1 VDPKHP
7 KDPKDPGTHLKDL
20 KDRKDPKDQLPVRSA
35 KSCLYCRHVRGR
47 TAFLI
52 FAFLAVLHTWPI
64 ASAPHRLSLNHNADA
79 ELNAW
84 GLSWIAHTLPRDPL
98 RLFDGNIFAPEPG
111 TLLYTDPLIV
121 PALAAAPVWWL
132 GGSPVLTF
140 NVALLLGLALTGW
153 ATWLGA
159 RHWTGSAD
167 AALVAGSLAAFN
179 PHLLTRLPHIVA
191 AWSWTIPL
199 TLYLADRLID
209 EPGRRTTLL
218 LTLTV
223 MATAATSLYALAFVG
238 IVIGVALL
246 IAMALR
252 RWRAMAAISLGAAG
266 GLVLALPV
274 LWPYARFA
282 ATGVTRPLASI
293 DQFSAT
299 LNGYLHSSSR
309 LHAGWSAPFFD
320 RDVSVFFAGVAALVL
335 AGVGFT
341 RWRGGHTAQRRLIL
355 LASLIVIGVVLSL
368 GPAATPIYRWLYEW
382 VFPLRGLRAAARF
395 GYLYLIA
402 IAFAAAI
409 GTAWL
414 AARMKTPATR
424 MTVVLAA
431 LALVTAEAWSGPI
444 RTRPFAGVP
453 RIYDQ
458 LRDLPEPVV
467 LVEMPFWPPELF
479 FQNGEYVINSTAHWR
494 PLMNG
499 YSGHL
504 PQSYR
509 DRTSYYWYF
518 PQARALDRL
527 KSQGATHVMVHLDRW
542 APHER
547 PDIEQALRDQTVLTL
562 VATDSQGR
570 RLYKVN

>member
-1 VDPKHP
+1 M
-7 KDPKDPGTHLKDL
+7 
-20 KDRKDPKDQLPVRSA
+20 
-35 KSCLYCRHVRGR
+35 
-47 TAFLI
+47 
-52 FAFLAVLHTWPI
+52 LHTWPI

-98 RLFDGNIFAPEPG
+98 RLFDGNIFAPEPR
-111 TLLYTDPLIV
+111 TLTYTDPLIV

-140 NVALLLGLALTGW
+140 NVALLIGLALTGW

-159 RHWTGSAD
+159 RHWTGSD
-167 AALVAGSLAAFN
+167 GAALVAGALAAFN

-199 TLYLADRLID
+199 TVYLADRLID
-209 EPGRRTTLL
+209 EPRRRTAVLL
-218 LTLTV
+218 ALTV
-223 MATAATSLYALAFVG
+223 AATAATSLYSLAFVG
-238 IVIGVALL
+238 VVVGVTMS
-246 IAMALR
+246 IAMILR
-252 RWRAMAAISLGAAG
+252 QWRSAAAIGAASTC

-274 LWPYARFA
+274 LWPYVRFA

-320 RDVSVFFAGVAALVL
+320 RDVSVFFAGGTALALALV
-335 AGVGFT
+335 GFA
-341 RWRGGHTAQRRLIL
+341 RWRGGQAARRRIL
-355 LASLIVIGVVLSL
+355 LAILIVIGVVLSL
-368 GPAATPIYRWLYEW
+368 GPATPIYRWLYEW
-382 VFPLRGLRAAARF
+382 AFPLRGLRAAARF

-402 IAFAAAI
+402 IAFAAAL

-414 AARMKTPATR
+414 AAQMKTRATQ

-431 LALVTAEAWSGPI
+431 LALVTAEAWSAPI
-444 RTRPFAGVP
+444 LTRPFAGVP
-453 RIYDQ
+453 RIYDR
-458 LRDLPEPVV
+458 LRDLPDPVV
-467 LVEMPFWPPELF
+467 LVEMPFWPPEVF

-499 YSGHL
+499 YSGYL

-509 DRTSYYWYF
+509 DRASYFWYF

-527 KSQGATHVMVHLDRW
+527 KLQGATHVMVHLERW

-547 PDIEQALRDQTVLTL
+547 PDVEQALRDQTVLTL
-562 VATDSQGR
+562 MATDSRGR
-570 RLYKVN
+570 RLYRVE